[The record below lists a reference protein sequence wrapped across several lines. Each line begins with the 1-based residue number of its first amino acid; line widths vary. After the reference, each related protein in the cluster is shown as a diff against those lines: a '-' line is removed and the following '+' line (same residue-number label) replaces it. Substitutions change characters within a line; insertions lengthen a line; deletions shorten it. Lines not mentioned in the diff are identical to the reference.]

1 MCTLDPH
8 RHEFL
13 SSIGHTVPFWSL
25 FPDAVVPDRP
35 KPLDPPRIRGF
46 LEAPDRPERGT
57 SLAILTHV
65 VGGVCKKTGLER
77 PLQDSSKTI
86 HGMEATV
93 RKIYFLGLL
102 YVGLSLVYLMRAP
115 NSGAISDGP
124 PFTVTVN
131 VGGEPGTDPADAPSW
146 FRSMKAYCNPVEVE
160 TQLTW
165 NPAPQ
170 STDGIAYE
178 AACYALA
185 GRIDSAR
192 ERILRVPEDQRW
204 KAAGVV
210 FNVGH
215 PVADAGDD
223 RAAGP
228 IMELVVDF
236 WPNHYM
242 ALYHAGA
249 ARYALGD
256 HGFAHKYLVSFL
268 GYYDTD
274 DGWRRSAS
282 SMIAEIEAR

>member
-1 MCTLDPH
+1 M
-8 RHEFL
+8 
-13 SSIGHTVPFWSL
+13 
-25 FPDAVVPDRP
+25 
-35 KPLDPPRIRGF
+35 
-46 LEAPDRPERGT
+46 
-57 SLAILTHV
+57 
-65 VGGVCKKTGLER
+65 
-77 PLQDSSKTI
+77 
-86 HGMEATV
+86 

-115 NSGAISDGP
+115 EPGAISDDPPVTITVPDDP
-124 PFTVTVN
+124 PFTVIIN
-131 VGGEPGTDPADAPSW
+131 VDGGPEVDPTDAASW
-146 FRSMKAYCNPVEVE
+146 FRSMTPYCNPVEVA
-160 TQLTW
+160 TQVTRS
-165 NPAPQ
+165 PAPR
-170 STDGIAYE
+170 SADGIAYE

-185 GRIDSAR
+185 GHIDSAR
-192 ERILRVPEDQRW
+192 ERILQLPEDEQW
-204 KAAGVV
+204 NAAGVV

-268 GYYDTD
+268 EYYDPD
-274 DGWRRSAS
+274 DGWRRNAL